1 MPTTVYYVCNLQ
13 SQALQ
18 LQAETNVSTSYNTAS
33 KAFNAIALSIYVSL
47 LLYLL
52 AMFCFPL
59 ALGQMFTGLE
69 NILST
74 GGFTTPKLMWIAI
87 LGISSQLIAL
97 IISIFVHATTQ
108 MWLYGSLSLIF
119 FDVIGTL
126 TFSSNYLFIKFSTLF
141 LLGTLM
147 NTSVTKYLNVDKHY
161 TAKEAKSC
169 LKNFHLLVSN
179 VGPLLLII
187 IAIDSL
193 LVMLNSFM
201 IYLTYSTQLYLFML
215 GFVLSDV
222 HVICSL
228 IYTCILCDDFST
240 ALKALLIPLRS
251 FMYSTL
257 Q

>member
-1 MPTTVYYVCNLQ
+1 
-13 SQALQ
+13 
-18 LQAETNVSTSYNTAS
+18 
-33 KAFNAIALSIYVSL
+33 
-47 LLYLL
+47 
-52 AMFCFPL
+52 MFCFPL
-59 ALGQMFTGLE
+59 ALGQMFTGLG

-87 LGISSQLIAL
+87 IGISSQLISL
-97 IISIFVHATTQ
+97 MIGIFVHATTK
-108 MWLYGSLSLIF
+108 MWLYGSLSIF
-119 FDVIGTL
+119 FDVIGIL

-147 NTSVTKYLNVDKHY
+147 NRSVTKYLTVDKHD
-161 TAKEAKSC
+161 TATEVKSC

-201 IYLTYSTQLYLFML
+201 IYLTYSTQLYLVML

-251 FMYSTL
+251 FIYL
-257 Q
+257 PQQ